1 MSDIDEMLE
10 IDLSKRLAPSR
21 RDEIEPPGEPHGV
34 VAEASGAVGPIGTSE
49 PSPPSPPSSEKFSC
63 SHVRRKKIL
72 LVGSDTAG
80 NLNWGDVTPAQQC
93 VGCGRIFG
101 FGFGFDDDVD
111 DDG

>member
-1 MSDIDEMLE
+1 
-10 IDLSKRLAPSR
+10 
-21 RDEIEPPGEPHGV
+21 
-34 VAEASGAVGPIGTSE
+34 
-49 PSPPSPPSSEKFSC
+49 
-63 SHVRRKKIL
+63 L